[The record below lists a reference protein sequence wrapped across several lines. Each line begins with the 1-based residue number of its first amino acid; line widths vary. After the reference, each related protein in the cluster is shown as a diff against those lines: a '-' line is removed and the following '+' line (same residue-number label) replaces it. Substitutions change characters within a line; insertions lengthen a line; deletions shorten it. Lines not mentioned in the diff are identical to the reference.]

1 MICVTLSFSGSG
13 TKCASEVRCQIR
25 LLRLWLNGIGERNVG
40 VEVSWYRKKLIP
52 FQVGLLCLGFMLF
65 IPPVWNLRSGHV
77 IQTIWT
83 KSQGKKIVK
92 TGPSEKSWV
101 PYRKISLHFIHAIL
115 VSEDERF
122 FSHRGLDFYEIW
134 ESFLT
139 NIQEGRFAR
148 GASTITQQV
157 VKIAFLSR
165 DKTIVRKLREMAG
178 ALLLELILSKEE
190 ILSWYLNLIELGDG
204 VLGVGEGSRHYFQ
217 TNAELLNVIQS
228 VHLALILP
236 GPNRWSRG
244 LRRHNLTRFGHRRFG
259 IILNKML
266 LSGYVTKF
274 QWEQAMASG
283 NFGSP
288 VQPYPVSS
296 GKY

>member
-1 MICVTLSFSGSG
+1 MSIELS
-13 TKCASEVRCQIR
+13 QIR
-25 LLRLWLNGIGERNVG
+25 KKYLWLVSGLIG
-40 VEVSWYRKKLIP
+40 L
-52 FQVGLLCLGFMLF
+52 GLVLCV
-65 IPPVWNLRSGHV
+65 PPVWTLRSGSVSH
-77 IQTIWT
+77 TYWA
-83 KSQGKKIVK
+83 KSYGKKSVRI
-92 TGPSEKSWV
+92 GPLEENWV
-101 PYRKISLHFIHAIL
+101 PYKKISLHFIHAIL

-122 FSHRGLDFYEIW
+122 FSHHGLDFHEIW
-134 ESFLT
+134 ESFLV
-139 NIQEGRFAR
+139 NIREGRFVR

-165 DKTIVRKLREMAG
+165 DKTIFRKLREMAG
-178 ALLLELILSKEE
+178 AIILERLMSKEE

-204 VLGVGEGSRHYFQ
+204 VLGVGEGARHYFQ

-244 LRRHNLTRFGHRRFG
+244 LRRQNLTRFGHRRFG

-266 LSGYVTKF
+266 LSGYVTKL
-274 QWEQAMASG
+274 QWDQAMASG

-288 VQPYPVSS
+288 VQAYPVNS
-296 GKY
+296 GNN